1 MGVTRMLTR
10 RRFIADR
17 QLLRLI
23 YRADDLN
30 YQSIDDQYRD
40 DRLLANVGNPAIFP
54 CAVLTR

>member
-1 MGVTRMLTR
+1 MLTR
-10 RRFIADR
+10 RHFIADR

-23 YRADDLN
+23 YRTDDLN